1 MIKMLRRISTVL
13 MMILLITSSAV
24 FLGGCGRND
33 KGITSLDQLNQPG
46 VKIGVATDTT
56 EYAIVEKDFPNADIV
71 YAKDIMFALTSV
83 AQGSIDAFVG
93 NKLNL
98 ELAIVNGQKG
108 VRLMDEPVG
117 EGNVGA
123 VAISPVTKIPDLKDR
138 INEFLRQIKEDGT
151 LDDMRMRWMI
161 KHDMVM
167 PDIPEAANPGLH
179 LIVGTTGVSEPFTC
193 YANGELVGYDIE
205 LARRFASW
213 LGASIEFRIYDYEGI
228 TAAAQGGDVDCI
240 FANLYITP
248 ERQEVLTFS
257 DPTYITDVGI
267 VVRDTGSKATADN
280 VYSSLGDFADKRIGV
295 CTGTIQGAAVEKE
308 FPEAEVSYY
317 NTHSDLLAA
326 LRQGRIDAFADSDII
341 IRYTMTENSDL
352 TYLDEH
358 LAQPVEIAAIFS
370 KTEKGDQLRDSFNA
384 FLKGIREDGTLKKL
398 DEIWYGTDNS
408 LKKVKDPGS
417 LSSKNGVLRLA
428 TDTSNPPVSY
438 RGDGQV
444 IGLDIDIA
452 TRFCDEYEYGLEI
465 VDMSFPAIVN
475 AVETKNCDFGIGGI
489 GITKERAESVNFS
502 DTMYEGNSVLA
513 YLRPDSKDKAGFTDS
528 LIESFNKTFIR
539 EDRWKLFAQGML
551 TTLLLNILSIFFGT
565 VIGFA
570 VFMICRRG
578 NRAANAIT
586 GACIWLIEGMP
597 VVVLLM
603 IFYYVVF
610 SSARLSGVAVSVITF
625 TLIFAASVFNMLKA
639 GVAAVDKGQME
650 ASHSLGYTDTKAFFK
665 IILPQ
670 ALPHVMPSY
679 NGQIKALIKA
689 TAVVGY
695 VAVQDLTKMGDIV
708 RSRTYEAFFP
718 LIAVAVFYFIL
729 AGILIRMVNRIEVY
743 AIRNLERRDRK
754 SDRTGTS

>member
-1 MIKMLRRISTVL
+1 
-13 MMILLITSSAV
+13 
-24 FLGGCGRND
+24 
-33 KGITSLDQLNQPG
+33 
-46 VKIGVATDTT
+46 
-56 EYAIVEKDFPNADIV
+56 
-71 YAKDIMFALTSV
+71 
-83 AQGSIDAFVG
+83 
-93 NKLNL
+93 
-98 ELAIVNGQKG
+98 
-108 VRLMDEPVG
+108 
-117 EGNVGA
+117 
-123 VAISPVTKIPDLKDR
+123 
-138 INEFLRQIKEDGT
+138 
-151 LDDMRMRWMI
+151 
-161 KHDMVM
+161 
-167 PDIPEAANPGLH
+167 
-179 LIVGTTGVSEPFTC
+179 
-193 YANGELVGYDIE
+193 
-205 LARRFASW
+205 
-213 LGASIEFRIYDYEGI
+213 
-228 TAAAQGGDVDCI
+228 
-240 FANLYITP
+240 
-248 ERQEVLTFS
+248 
-257 DPTYITDVGI
+257 
-267 VVRDTGSKATADN
+267 
-280 VYSSLGDFADKRIGV
+280 
-295 CTGTIQGAAVEKE
+295 
-308 FPEAEVSYY
+308 
-317 NTHSDLLAA
+317 
-326 LRQGRIDAFADSDII
+326 
-341 IRYTMTENSDL
+341 
-352 TYLDEH
+352 
-358 LAQPVEIAAIFS
+358 
-370 KTEKGDQLRDSFNA
+370 
-384 FLKGIREDGTLKKL
+384 
-398 DEIWYGTDNS
+398 
-408 LKKVKDPGS
+408 
-417 LSSKNGVLRLA
+417 
-428 TDTSNPPVSY
+428 
-438 RGDGQV
+438 
-444 IGLDIDIA
+444 
-452 TRFCDEYEYGLEI
+452 
-465 VDMSFPAIVN
+465 
-475 AVETKNCDFGIGGI
+475 
-489 GITKERAESVNFS
+489 
-502 DTMYEGNSVLA
+502 MYEGNSVLA